1 MYYDM
6 HSHLLPEMDD
16 GSDSVELSLKLID
29 KLRAQGVKRLCFTPH
44 FYTNEES
51 IKSFLKRREESVK
64 KLLPH
69 LPEDIEFCIGA
80 EVYVTRYL
88 FNNKDLSGI
97 CYGDSK
103 FILCEF
109 PFDSHF
115 SDHTMDYFYRL
126 SGNYGLTP
134 VLTHI
139 ERYHHL
145 MEDEGLVEDLLDE
158 GIIIQSNVGAF
169 RGFSQ
174 KRRLLKY
181 VKRGYIDIL
190 GTDCHSL
197 TRGAPEEY
205 TPTIELINEK
215 CGREFVDHIVE
226 TSEEIFTPVKR

>member
-1 MYYDM
+1 M

-16 GSDSVELSLKLID
+16 GSKSVEQSLELID
-29 KLRAQGVKRLCFTPH
+29 KLRAQGVKKLCFTPH

-51 IKSFLKRREESVK
+51 INSFLARREESVN

-69 LPEDIEFCIGA
+69 IPDDVEVCIGA

-97 CYGDSK
+97 CYGDSRY
-103 FILCEF
+103 ILCEF

-115 SDHTMDYFYRL
+115 SDHTMDYIYRL
-126 SGNYGLTP
+126 RGNYSLKP

-139 ERYHHL
+139 ERYRHL

-158 GIIIQSNVGAF
+158 DMIIQTNVGAF

-181 VKRGYIDIL
+181 IKRGYIDIV
-190 GTDCHSL
+190 GTDCHSA
-197 TRGAPEEY
+197 TRGNPDEY
-205 TPTIELINEK
+205 MTTINLIKEK
-215 CGREFVDHIVE
+215 CGQEFVDHIIE
-226 TSEEIFTPVKR
+226 TSEEIFSPIKR